1 MEKKNERRDFSLE
14 SQLIKMDKDEIEN
27 QNKIEIRIDNE
38 IKLYLSLNIRDSNE
52 WNILFKKE
60 ENYHC
65 TLFSFK

>member
-1 MEKKNERRDFSLE
+1 
-14 SQLIKMDKDEIEN
+14 MDKDEIEN
-27 QNKIEIRIDNE
+27 QNKIEIRKDNE

-52 WNILFKKE
+52 WNIWFKKE

>member
-27 QNKIEIRIDNE
+27 QNKIEIRKDNE

-52 WNILFKKE
+52 
-60 ENYHC
+60 
-65 TLFSFK
+65 

>member
-27 QNKIEIRIDNE
+27 QNKIEIRKDNE

-52 WNILFKKE
+52 WNIWFKKE